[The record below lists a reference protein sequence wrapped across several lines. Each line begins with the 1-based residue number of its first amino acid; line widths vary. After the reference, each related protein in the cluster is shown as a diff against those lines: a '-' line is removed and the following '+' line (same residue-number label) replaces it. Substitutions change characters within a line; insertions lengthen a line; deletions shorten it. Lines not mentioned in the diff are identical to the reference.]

1 MPRAALPRMCHPKC
15 NSRPCLCIQASRGFR
30 QYFGLIMSLVTIFA
44 IGACYEGIAEPED
57 QDVDGPEMSLQHQR
71 YFEHATAIAQKYTS
85 KHTVDFV
92 CALLAQCFYL
102 LATCQ
107 TDRCWTTLGLA
118 VRIAQ
123 SIGLHVEDERCPDL
137 GRSLAAPREQRRR
150 VWYSIFILDRLVAMQ
165 LGRPPAIC
173 DGNFNVRLPSR
184 QSDTDLVDVTSQGD
198 SHGQYW
204 AGDYFI
210 AMIAFS
216 EIIGKVFNNLY
227 GPRKSDDAAS
237 TLSTIDRLNPE
248 LLQWRSNLPRNL
260 RFDLSHTFEKS
271 TVYKRQV
278 CDPFL
283 NPAVEDYQVTP
294 STAEHACHEVLQFTS
309 ADPSTFPG
317 PQQDTGVMSN
327 FFRVLPNRG

>member
-1 MPRAALPRMCHPKC
+1 M
-15 NSRPCLCIQASRGFR
+15 
-30 QYFGLIMSLVTIFA
+30 TIFA
-44 IGACYEGIAEPED
+44 IGACYEGITEPED
-57 QDVDGPEMSLQHQR
+57 KDIDNPGRSHQHQR

-118 VRIAQ
+118 VRVAQ
-123 SIGLHVEDERCPDL
+123 SMGLHVEDELFSDRDRDL
-137 GRSLAAPREQRRR
+137 APQEKRRR
-150 VWYSIFILDRLVAMQ
+150 VWYSIYVLDRLVSLQ

-184 QSDTDLVDVTSQGD
+184 QSDTDLVDLTSQSDG
-198 SHGQYW
+198 HFEYW

-210 AMIAFS
+210 ALIEFS
-216 EIIGKVFNNLY
+216 KIIGKVFNRLY
-227 GPRKSDDAAS
+227 GPSKLDDAAS
-237 TLSTIDRLNPE
+237 TLSTIDRLNFE

-278 CDPFL
+278 SDPFT
-283 NPAVEDYQVTP
+283 TP
-294 STAEHACHEVLQFTS
+294 VKT
-309 ADPSTFPG
+309 D
-317 PQQDTGVMSN
+317 
-327 FFRVLPNRG
+327 